1 MQADSQGFRPR
12 ATQAVSVP
20 ALLPRPEFVL
30 LGVVGLIIAY
40 LVVAPLALLIV
51 SSFRQYQLA
60 GSISY
65 VFTLDNYRATYLN
78 PAFPEA
84 LANSLV
90 YALGGT
96 ALSLL
101 MGVGLAW
108 VVERTNVPLGG
119 LFTMGA
125 GAVLF
130 IPGVLMTLAWVLLLS
145 PRIGLINHVLRL
157 VVPTTTG
164 PLDINSMAGMVWAF
178 SSHLYPLVFLMMVG
192 AFRSMDPALEEAAA
206 VSGGST
212 WATLRRVT
220 LGISTPALISA
231 ALIMFVRGLE
241 SFEVPLMIGI
251 PARIKVLTT
260 EIYSAA
266 SLRQPPEFGVS
277 AAMSIALLA
286 MSVVGIYLYQKAT
299 ANARAFST
307 ITGKGYRPHRMDLG
321 GWRYPVAAACLL
333 FFVFTL
339 VLPLLALVWVSL
351 FPFVTQPSAQALQN
365 ITIKNFEYVV
375 TNGPVLDSFKNTV
388 VNSVLV
394 ATAVVLLTT
403 VAAWITV
410 RSHIPGRGILD
421 TAAFLP
427 IAIPGTIIGVSV
439 LMVYL
444 NLPIPLYGTIFII
457 SIAHITMY
465 LPYGMRVATDAL
477 LRVHPELEEA
487 GALSGASWLATYRHI
502 LVPLLMPGLVAA
514 WIYVVSVSF
523 RELSAAIFL
532 AGPQSRVVSVLM
544 YSLWKDGNTTSATAL
559 GIVVLLVLLVLTF
572 LAQMLGRAMGTRS
585 SYEMG

>member
-1 MQADSQGFRPR
+1 
-12 ATQAVSVP
+12 
-20 ALLPRPEFVL
+20 
-30 LGVVGLIIAY
+30 
-40 LVVAPLALLIV
+40 
-51 SSFRQYQLA
+51 
-60 GSISY
+60 
-65 VFTLDNYRATYLN
+65 
-78 PAFPEA
+78 
-84 LANSLV
+84 
-90 YALGGT
+90 
-96 ALSLL
+96 
-101 MGVGLAW
+101 
-108 VVERTNVPLGG
+108 
-119 LFTMGA
+119 
-125 GAVLF
+125 
-130 IPGVLMTLAWVLLLS
+130 
-145 PRIGLINHVLRL
+145 
-157 VVPTTTG
+157 
-164 PLDINSMAGMVWAF
+164 
-178 SSHLYPLVFLMMVG
+178 MMVG

-212 WATLRRVT
+212 WDTLRRVT
-220 LGISTPALISA
+220 LGISLPALISA

-266 SLRQPPEFGVS
+266 SLRQPPEFGIS
-277 AAMSIALLA
+277 AAMSIALLV
-286 MSVVGIYLYQKAT
+286 MSVVGIYLYQRAT

-321 GWRYPVAAACLL
+321 RWRYPVAAACLL

-351 FPFVTQPSAQALQN
+351 FPFVTQPSVQALQN
-365 ITIKNFEYVV
+365 ITTKNFEYVV
-375 TNGPVLDSFKNTV
+375 TNGPVLDSFKNTI

-394 ATAVVLLTT
+394 ATVVVLLTT

-410 RSHIPGRGILD
+410 RSQIPGRGVLD

-444 NLPIPLYGTIFII
+444 SLPVPLYGTIFII

-502 LVPLLMPGLVAA
+502 LAPLLMPGLVAA

-572 LAQMLGRAMGTRS
+572 LAQTLGRAVGTRS